1 MLTFHRS
8 GSARSS
14 FDEPLP
20 LLITQSLIEWDLD
33 GVESCRWSPLRARVS
48 GRPFDKKSPLVMSGK
63 RKPDDLEREESY
75 NDQMINGLLDT
86 V

>member
-48 GRPFDKKSPLVMSGK
+48 GRPFDKKARWSCAANENRTTWNAKKVTMTK
-63 RKPDDLEREESY
+63 
-75 NDQMINGLLDT
+75 MINSLLDT

>member
-1 MLTFHRS
+1 MLTFHPS

-75 NDQMINGLLDT
+75 NDQND
-86 V
+86 